1 MIELS
6 LHEVKV
12 NKCIK
17 AKSERVKEDVNS
29 IQYFQYET
37 KTHETTRNDPLEKST
52 VFSFNTTGIRHRAEC
67 LASPRSDEKQIF

>member
-6 LHEVKV
+6 LHEVKI

-17 AKSERVKEDVNS
+17 AKSVKEDVNS

-37 KTHETTRNDPLEKST
+37 KTHERPLEKST